1 MAETSGSPG
10 TVPVADHRPVPR
22 GVLPR
27 GTQTW
32 LMVALA
38 VGILAII
45 LIAGRPEPATKPT
58 TAATPTAAPSAD
70 RVRDYQDRLR
80 GLEARAPLEA
90 QTATTTPATPAP
102 AYADQKAPTSE
113 DPIKTDRRRREYE
126 SLFASNVVMS
136 RRPDAERPDSS
147 RPNSGGAAA
156 VSGGRGETNAS
167 IDDIADAV
175 VRATTRA
182 TGNASASR
190 TPSVLVN
197 PPSGP
202 ATSTAPQASATPARP
217 TQTAPISA
225 TGPLHR
231 ILEGTIVD
239 TVLTNRLD
247 GNSAGPVNCLV
258 TNAVYSHN
266 GQHVVIP
273 AGARILGETRA
284 VQTFGETRLAVGFHR
299 VLMPDGRTY
308 SLDQFIGLN
317 QIGDAGLRDQ
327 VNQHYV
333 STFGAAAAVGL
344 ITGLAQF
351 LGTAGVGS
359 GDGNRT
365 VIIAGSGVDTAAQ
378 ATTQVMNRFL
388 NRLPTITIREGHRVK
403 VYLTGDLDLPAYEP
417 WTVQRF

>member
-80 GLEARAPLEA
+80 GLEARAAQEA
-90 QTATTTPATPAP
+90 QTATATPSAP
-102 AYADQKAPTSE
+102 SAPYADQKAPTSE

-147 RPNSGGAAA
+147 RPNSSGPAAA
-156 VSGGRGETNAS
+156 SAGRGETNAS

-175 VRATTRA
+175 VRATARA
-182 TGNASASR
+182 TGNVSPSR
-190 TPSVLVN
+190 TASVPVN
-197 PPSGP
+197 PPSVA
-202 ATSTAPQASATPARP
+202 ATSAVPQSAAAPTRP

-231 ILEGTIVD
+231 ILEGTVVD

-247 GNSAGPVNCLV
+247 GNC
-258 TNAVYSHN
+258 
-266 GQHVVIP
+266 
-273 AGARILGETRA
+273 AR
-284 VQTFGETRLAVGFHR
+284 
-299 VLMPDGRTY
+299 
-308 SLDQFIGLN
+308 
-317 QIGDAGLRDQ
+317 
-327 VNQHYV
+327 
-333 STFGAAAAVGL
+333 
-344 ITGLAQF
+344 
-351 LGTAGVGS
+351 
-359 GDGNRT
+359 
-365 VIIAGSGVDTAAQ
+365 
-378 ATTQVMNRFL
+378 
-388 NRLPTITIREGHRVK
+388 
-403 VYLTGDLDLPAYEP
+403 
-417 WTVQRF
+417 